1 MTSRKR
7 KPVRRAVGATAELA
21 DLDGLAGE
29 ALKEIFEAAGRTDLT
44 NSEFRTLCRQILA
57 KHRKVLPK

>member
-1 MTSRKR
+1 M
-7 KPVRRAVGATAELA
+7 A

-29 ALKEIFEAAGRTDLT
+29 ALKEIFEAADRTDLT